1 MNLSCPSYI
10 IPGTWWENI
19 IYIDTHLP
27 EIKNVELLFFIYNE
41 ETKNLLAPEENKI
54 LSYKGRL
61 TYTVHLPDP
70 LLPKHEELIEKFS
83 KHALHWIVHPPEQ
96 GKEHS
101 FSALINSWREKYGDR
116 FLIENLIGRN
126 HPWFLKNTDLP
137 LCLDTGHALLRGH
150 SPCRYLSRFS
160 DRIGEIHLHDCI
172 HGKDHSRLSAASG
185 WLTDF
190 IPLLNSFPGQVNIE
204 LFNAADIVSS
214 ISRIT
219 DAAAEL

>member
-10 IPGTWWENI
+10 IPGTWWKNI
-19 IYIDTHLP
+19 TYIDTHFP
-27 EIKNVELLFFIYNE
+27 EIKNVELLFFIYDE
-41 ETKNLLAPEENKI
+41 ETKKLLAPEEEQI
-54 LSYKGRL
+54 LSCKGRL

-83 KHALHWIVHPPEQ
+83 QHALHWIVHPPEQ

-150 SPCRYLSRFS
+150 SPARYLTRFY
-160 DRIGEIHLHDCI
+160 DRIGEIHLHDCVQ
-172 HGKDHSRLSAASG
+172 GKDHSKLSATSK
-185 WLTDF
+185 WLTKF
-190 IPLLNSFPGQVNIE
+190 IPLLNSFSGLVNIE
-204 LFNAADIVSS
+204 LFNTADIAAS

-219 DAAAEL
+219 DADAGR